1 MNIIYLGAFRFPKQ
15 DAASARV
22 LCNAKIM
29 RELGHQVSF
38 ISWGGE
44 SRDEDKVNNQYQY
57 EGFTYVNTHELRQTK
72 ESFISKTRG
81 YISRGEKTLS
91 LLKSQTHTDLII
103 TYNTPYH
110 FNKKLINFCQNNNI
124 KTAIDVTEWYD
135 ANELGSIVSP
145 IFWLSEWNMRRT
157 IKTFP
162 NKIVI
167 SNFLERY
174 YSGTNNILLPP
185 LIDLQDSKWKM
196 VLDRGK
202 NHFDSGKVFIYAG
215 SPAKKDCLA
224 VVLKAFLN
232 IIVNHHLT
240 DFHFLII
247 GVKENEHIYQ
257 LMESEWEKLKS
268 YKENFIF
275 LGRRPQDEIPSYYRI
290 SDYSII
296 VRKPTRKNNAGFP
309 TKAAESLSA
318 GCPIITNSTSD
329 LSNVIKD
336 RENGFMLE
344 GFDIESVKQGLL
356 KAMDTSTQQVEFMK
370 QNAKKMG
377 ERYFD
382 YRNYLSQ
389 LKKWMEIMN

>member
-38 ISWGGE
+38 ISWGGN
-44 SRDEDKVNNQYQY
+44 SRKEDKVNNQYQY
-57 EGFTYVNTHELRQTK
+57 EDFSYVNTHELRQKK
-72 ESFISKTRG
+72 ESFVSKMRG
-81 YISRGEKTLS
+81 YVSRGNKTLS
-91 LLKSQTHTDLII
+91 LLQSQTHTDFII
-103 TYNTPYH
+103 AYNTPYH
-110 FNKKLINFCQNNNI
+110 FNKKLIQFCNSHSI
-124 KTAIDVTEWYD
+124 KIAIDVTEWYD
-135 ANELGSIVSP
+135 ANELGSILSP

-174 YSGTNNILLPP
+174 YTGTNNIFLPP
-185 LIDLQDSKWKM
+185 LIDLQDAKWKIG
-196 VLDRGK
+196 LDRG
-202 NHFDSGKVFIYAG
+202 NIHFNSGKVFIYAG

-224 VVLKAFLN
+224 VILKAY
-232 IIVNHHLT
+232 IIANDHRS
-240 DFHFLII
+240 DFHFLIL

-257 LMESEWEKLKS
+257 LKDSEWEKIRS
-268 YKENFIF
+268 YKDNFIF

-318 GCPIITNSTSD
+318 GCPIITNPTSD
-329 LSNVIKD
+329 LSSVVRD
-336 RENGFMLE
+336 SENGFILR
-344 GFDIESVKQGLL
+344 GFDIESVKNGLL

-370 QNAKKMG
+370 QNAKNTG

-382 YRNYLSQ
+382 YRNYLSP
-389 LKKWMEIMN
+389 LKNWLELMN